1 MKRLRRPPIVSSFG
15 FARRARQ
22 RHSNTE
28 IEGTR
33 KSSRNMSGTEEQ
45 VKVFQSSIYECVRC
59 GTKTSQE
66 ELSNLPEV
74 KCICGYRVF
83 RKVRPSVVKQ
93 IKAV

>member
-1 MKRLRRPPIVSSFG
+1 MEND
-15 FARRARQ
+15 
-22 RHSNTE
+22 SNTE
-28 IEGTR
+28 IDGAR
-33 KSSRNMSGTEEQ
+33 RSSRNMSGTEEQ

-93 IKAV
+93 IKAI